1 MSYAIGL
8 IHAEKGVYGISFPD
22 FPGCISTGRSIDEA
36 MAKGAQALALH
47 VAGMIED
54 GEPLSILRSAD
65 ELRADPEFAVDFDGA
80 TIVAV
85 PVELPR
91 RAVRVNISID
101 EGLLER
107 LKMWRR
113 EAADGKPAF
122 VVFTDATLELI
133 AEHKPADLGA
143 LGRISGVGPAKLE
156 QHGEAV
162 LRLVA
167 ENS

>member
-107 LKMWRR
+107 IDRAAASAGQSRSAFLV
-113 EAADGKPAF
+113 EAAKRR
-122 VVFTDATLELI
+122 I
-133 AEHKPADLGA
+133 AEAA
-143 LGRISGVGPAKLE
+143 
-156 QHGEAV
+156 
-162 LRLVA
+162 
-167 ENS
+167 